1 MSGVRVRPARPDDAP
16 ALADMANDLN
26 EHVGIRARP
35 FTPDIVR
42 RDAFGAD
49 PAFTAVVA
57 EHEGAVAGYAF
68 FALGYNTD
76 FAGRSM
82 WLHDLFVKPAAR
94 GHGVGY
100 ALIAAVA
107 AETVRRGGVSL
118 EWGVH
123 EDNRVALEF
132 YRRIGAADGRVRI
145 MSVADVRLRALAAA
159 IPESLASDRARADH
173 SGHCNPGEGTAWHA

>member
-1 MSGVRVRPARPDDAP
+1 MSAVRVRPARPDDAP

-35 FTPDIVR
+35 FTAEIVR
-42 RDAFGAD
+42 RDAFGDD
-49 PAFTAVVA
+49 PAFTALVA
-57 EHEGAVAGYAF
+57 ERDGGIAGYAF
-68 FALGYNTD
+68 YALGYNTD
-76 FAGRSM
+76 FAGRST
-82 WLHDLFVKPAAR
+82 WLYDLFVVPAAR

-123 EDNRVALEF
+123 EDNRIAREF
-132 YRRIGAADGRVRI
+132 YRRIGAADARVRI
-145 MSVADVRLRALAAA
+145 MTVADARLRGLAAA
-159 IPESLASDRARADH
+159 AP
-173 SGHCNPGEGTAWHA
+173 